1 MWQLHAACYT
11 DSIAWRRT
19 WNLSERDAASW
30 KDTIWKT
37 HDVSRRFTLR
47 SIRTGQWNRFCT
59 NLMHFHSQP
68 VCVYGTSCWDS
79 ISFIY
84 CCLSC
89 VCVCVLVS
97 APCSSFVISVCM
109 LRCLFLATWMLTQH
123 TTNKRIDLNEWTT
136 ESSSSSS
143 WSWHCCSDSLLWKRY
158 ITGPNNSQNFVC
170 GSTNPSRRRLG
181 SGGVT
186 ATLWLIV

>member
-1 MWQLHAACYT
+1 MQLVTPTA
-11 DSIAWRRT
+11 SRGGGGGGRT
-19 WNLSERDAASW
+19 RNLGERYAASW

-37 HDVSRRFTLR
+37 RDVSRRFTLR

-68 VCVYGTSCWDS
+68 VYVYGTSCWDS
-79 ISFIY
+79 ISFIF

-109 LRCLFLATWMLTQH
+109 LRCLFLATWLLTQH
-123 TTNKRIDLNEWTT
+123 TTNKRTDLNDWIIIIIIIIIVIIIMA
-136 ESSSSSS
+136 
-143 WSWHCCSDSLLWKRY
+143 LLFWQ
-158 ITGPNNSQNFVC
+158 TVVETLHNWPC
-170 GSTNPSRRRLG
+170 GCKETSNI
-181 SGGVT
+181 VT
-186 ATLWLIV
+186 SPHGQSVR